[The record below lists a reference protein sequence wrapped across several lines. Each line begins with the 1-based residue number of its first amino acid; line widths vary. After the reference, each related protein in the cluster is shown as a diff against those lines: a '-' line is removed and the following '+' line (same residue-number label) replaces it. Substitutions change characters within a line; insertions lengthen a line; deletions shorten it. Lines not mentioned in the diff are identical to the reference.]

1 MGYFGGAAQEPLEEW
16 EQEEGRYI
24 SASMANL
31 NTRHRMILLLSV
43 ALVTAIEISNRIS
56 INVLLPDMQG
66 NVAADADEISW
77 VVILYNLGFLCSLAL
92 ASWMTRVVG
101 ARRHLL
107 SSIAL
112 YAVGAFG
119 CFLSS
124 HSLRLL
130 LTSRI
135 IMGFGGGAFLVRAVI
150 LSRLMFPGKA
160 QIIAVTCLYGVLAV
174 FEIAYPVAMGSIADQ
189 LHWNYA
195 FLLDFP
201 FLAIGA
207 FLIVKIIPPG
217 FLFRRKQTRV
227 DLWGAALLITALAC
241 LQTATSRGERDLWFE
256 TPWIT
261 IAILVA
267 LVCFLAFLW
276 WDSRAENE
284 APVFHLHTIYRHA
297 GLRASFGIIL
307 IVGAILGAALFVLP
321 QYLRYVQDYSAT
333 QTGAFISMYTAGL
346 GVGLLSALN
355 FVTPRLGGP
364 RTLALGL
371 LLTIAT
377 CTLFV
382 YIWTPTTPAKVLVP
396 AIFLQ
401 GFSVAYVLRG
411 ASTVA
416 LADTLPVDVNDVSTA
431 FFFLRQLG
439 NTFGVTAVTVMFDHR
454 MTFHSSRILDLA
466 NRLDPILRSTLAQYA
481 NLIHRNGGAGSNPS
495 LGALQLFQADVI
507 KQSRLLSYIDIYFFL
522 AVLAVLALILLVAS
536 RLRHKPRHKPSP
548 PQFHTC

>member
-1 MGYFGGAAQEPLEEW
+1 MSFFGATTQEPLEEW
-16 EQEEGRYI
+16 EQEEGQYI
-24 SASMANL
+24 SASLSNL
-31 NTRHRMILLLSV
+31 SQRHRMILLLSV
-43 ALVTAIEISNRIS
+43 ALVTAIELSNRIS
-56 INVLLPDMQG
+56 INVLLPDLQG
-66 NVAADADEISW
+66 NVAADSDEVSW

-92 ASWMTRVVG
+92 ASWTTRVIG

-112 YAVGAFG
+112 YSIGAFG

-124 HSLRLL
+124 HSLELL

-160 QIIAVTCLYGVLAV
+160 QIFAVTCLYTVVYA
-174 FEIAYPVAMGSIADQ
+174 FEIVYPVAMGAISDH

-201 FLAIGA
+201 FLAIGS

-217 FLFRRKQTRV
+217 FLFRRKQTKV
-227 DLWGAALLITALAC
+227 DIWGALLLITALAC
-241 LQTATSRGERDLWFE
+241 LQTATSRGERDLWLE
-256 TPWIT
+256 TPWIAAALCAA
-261 IAILVA
+261 AI
-267 LVCFLAFLW
+267 CFIAFLW
-276 WDSRAENE
+276 WDSRLANE
-284 APVFHLHTIYRHA
+284 SPVFHLRTIYRHA
-297 GLRASFGIIL
+297 AFRASFGTVL
-307 IVGAILGAALFVLP
+307 IVGGILGASLFVLP

-333 QTGAFISMYTAGL
+333 QTGAFISIYTAGL
-346 GVGLLSALN
+346 GVGLLGAVNL
-355 FVTPRLGGP
+355 VTPRLGGP
-364 RTLALGL
+364 RTLVLGL

-377 CTLFV
+377 CALFV

-396 AIFLQ
+396 AIFCQ
-401 GFSVAYVLRG
+401 GFSLGFVLRG

-416 LADTLPVDVNDVSTA
+416 LANTPPVDVNDVSTA

-466 NRLDPILRSTLAQYA
+466 NRLDPILQSTLAQYA
-481 NLIHRNGGAGSNPS
+481 NLIHRNGGGSSDPA
-495 LGALQLFQADVI
+495 LGALQLFQANVI
-507 KQSRLLSYIDIYFFL
+507 RQSRLLSYIDIYFFL
-522 AVLAVLALILLVAS
+522 AVLAGLALILLAAS
-536 RLRHKPRHKPSP
+536 RVRNKPCP
-548 PQFHTC
+548 PHFHGG